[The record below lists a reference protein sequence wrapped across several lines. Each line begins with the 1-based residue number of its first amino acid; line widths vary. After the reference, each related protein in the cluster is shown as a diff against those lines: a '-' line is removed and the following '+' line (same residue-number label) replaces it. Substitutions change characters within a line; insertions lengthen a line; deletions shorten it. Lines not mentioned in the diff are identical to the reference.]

1 MTSRF
6 GLGAKTTQNILH
18 VLGRHPEIEKA
29 ILFGSR
35 AKGTSR
41 PGSDVDLALIG
52 NDITQRIVSRLYQ
65 ELDELPIP
73 NEFDLV
79 IMAQIQDPEV
89 IAHIKRVGIV
99 FYEKEPALA
108 KS

>member
-6 GLGAKTTQNILH
+6 GLSTKTTQNIFL
-18 VLGRHPEIEKA
+18 VFGRHPEIEKA

-35 AKGTSR
+35 AKGTNR

-52 NDITQRIVSRLYQ
+52 SGITQRIVSRLYQ

-73 NEFDLV
+73 YEFDLV
-79 IMAQIQDPEV
+79 PMAQIQEPEV
-89 IAHIKRVGIV
+89 IAHIQRVGIV
-99 FYEKEPALA
+99 FYEREPAPA